1 MGFGSSAARYLRRMS
16 QCQIHLVD
24 GSDLFV
30 DGNLDD
36 LTGALQRDTFVVVM
50 SGDEKVAVRGGQVVY
65 IQELSDQS
73 SVPVPLAE

>member
-1 MGFGSSAARYLRRMS
+1 MS

-36 LTGALQRDTFVVVM
+36 LTGALQRDSSVVVM

-65 IQELSDQS
+65 IQELSDQP
-73 SVPVPLAE
+73 SVPVRLAE